1 MASVNP
7 EPPGEDAADAATSLE
22 PMKGRRRRWP
32 RRTLIGVSILVVIAL
47 ILGGAAWF
55 YLGYRL
61 NQIPRVAVK
70 HLVTEKPNG
79 APINILLVGSDSR
92 AFVGNNKK
100 LQQQNGN
107 PAVQTG
113 QRSDVI
119 IIVRLAPK
127 TKGIEMLSI
136 PRDTWVPIPGTGGSN
151 RINASFNSGP
161 SGLVSA
167 IEQDFHIPINHYV
180 EANFPGFS
188 NVVSALHGVYLDF
201 PDRVKDNNSGLHIR
215 KTGCQLV
222 TGGQALALVRS
233 RDLYYYSHG
242 QWHYDGNGDFSRIRR
257 QQAFF
262 HAVIRRANS
271 EITNPIA
278 ISNFLGA
285 ATHDL
290 VVDKSFSSSEIRN
303 LGLGFRGVAAGS
315 LLTEV
320 MPTREAVYNGSD
332 ILLPDPKLDTRMVA
346 KFLAFGSPRQK
357 KSSKATSS
365 TTAPTTTSLAVTGTT
380 SVPVIDNAKNYPEPW
395 NPTAC

>member
-1 MASVNP
+1 MAPLNP
-7 EPPGEDAADAATSLE
+7 DPTGAGVADDPSGASPAGAVTASRQKE
-22 PMKGRRRRWP
+22 GRRRRWP
-32 RRTLIGVSILVVIAL
+32 RRTLIGVSVVVVLAL
-47 ILGGAAWF
+47 ILGGATWF

-61 NQIPRVAVK
+61 NQIPRVIVK
-70 HLVTEKPNG
+70 HLVHEKPNG

-92 AFVGNNKK
+92 VFVGNNKK
-100 LQQQNGN
+100 LQQQDGN

-151 RINASFNSGP
+151 KINASFNSGP
-161 SGLVSA
+161 SGLVA
-167 IEQDFHIPINHYV
+167 TIEQDFHIPINHYV

-188 NVVSALHGVYLDF
+188 NVVKALHGVYLDF
-201 PDRVKDNNSGLHIR
+201 PDRVKDVNSGLHVT

-222 TGGQALALVRS
+222 NGGQALALVRS
-233 RDLYYYSHG
+233 RDLYYFKRG

-278 ISNFLGA
+278 ISN
-285 ATHDL
+285 
-290 VVDKSFSSSEIRN
+290 SS
-303 LGLGFRGVAAGS
+303 VQ
-315 LLTEV
+315 
-320 MPTREAVYNGSD
+320 
-332 ILLPDPKLDTRMVA
+332 
-346 KFLAFGSPRQK
+346 PR
-357 KSSKATSS
+357 
-365 TTAPTTTSLAVTGTT
+365 TTSWSTRT
-380 SVPVIDNAKNYPEPW
+380 SPPRRSAASPSASGEWPPARY
-395 NPTAC
+395 

>member
-1 MASVNP
+1 
-7 EPPGEDAADAATSLE
+7 
-22 PMKGRRRRWP
+22 
-32 RRTLIGVSILVVIAL
+32 
-47 ILGGAAWF
+47 
-55 YLGYRL
+55 
-61 NQIPRVAVK
+61 
-70 HLVTEKPNG
+70 VTEKPNG

-285 ATHDL
+285 ATPI
-290 VVDKSFSSSEIRN
+290 SWS
-303 LGLGFRGVAAGS
+303 
-315 LLTEV
+315 T
-320 MPTREAVYNGSD
+320 
-332 ILLPDPKLDTRMVA
+332 
-346 KFLAFGSPRQK
+346 SPSRPRR
-357 KSSKATSS
+357 SATSAS
-365 TTAPTTTSLAVTGTT
+365 ASAESRPARS
-380 SVPVIDNAKNYPEPW
+380 
-395 NPTAC
+395 